1 MCAQDRKTA
10 AVVGW
15 SRKAHV
21 GPCCARPAPKEHAC
35 ALGAPVDHL
44 RCRALRAQRLIIMR
58 ASAAIQAR
66 DATDTASAHRT
77 ACVATV
83 VDVADHT
90 FLWASDDGVVG
101 TTIDIFHFIRALGT
115 RTQQH
120 VSSRWRMR
128 VRSSHD
134 ALPRPRSQVS
144 AAGPTRAPA
153 ALGLAAAAA
162 AAAASR

>member
-1 MCAQDRKTA
+1 MHRLCSTTPRRHSPSGLPGYGHTPTSRPASATMNEAVDSGPGHVHRIRREEPTNRRDPA
-10 AVVGW
+10 VVVGW

-90 FLWASDDGVVG
+90 FSWASDDRVVG
-101 TTIDIFHFIRALGT
+101 TTIDIFHFII
-115 RTQQH
+115 
-120 VSSRWRMR
+120 
-128 VRSSHD
+128 
-134 ALPRPRSQVS
+134 
-144 AAGPTRAPA
+144 
-153 ALGLAAAAA
+153 
-162 AAAASR
+162 